1 MSTFSSTIVLGIFS
15 GLTFN
20 LLFFNQAVLF
30 QNFFSNWLVNKP
42 TKNTCDQNKPVLV
55 FQIEPKSSV
64 LQAWESICYL
74 DVGEFPSTPHSVWNP
89 ASIPFHHPLRTYV
102 FLYQQYV
109 ALWKHIVFHLCPF
122 LQEDRIVVSSW
133 PLGRPRFLMRGGT
146 FIPAPEDQ
154 IYEHN
159 THNNICSYNIL
170 YNVMYVHVLAQN

>member
-1 MSTFSSTIVLGIFS
+1 MVVCVNLFWHTWQTHTIAFDLCFITSSTTNQASLMRNTCTPGIHSSIRYLFWS
-15 GLTFN
+15 TFN

-64 LQAWESICYL
+64 LQAWESICCL
-74 DVGEFPSTPHSVWNP
+74 DVGEFQSTVWNP

-122 LQEDRIVVSSW
+122 SQED
-133 PLGRPRFLMRGGT
+133 L
-146 FIPAPEDQ
+146 
-154 IYEHN
+154 
-159 THNNICSYNIL
+159 
-170 YNVMYVHVLAQN
+170 